1 MFWNIFSRWKTPQR
15 SDYEYYKEKFA
26 MGYARMGLEH
36 LPFEPSGNEVIYVE
50 NEYNEAT
57 NRFILKNLTKIRK
70 CFAKK
75 NLMFVYL
82 PTLTQELK
90 TDDKVWRYRKPYG
103 EIDKSVELPTLD
115 SGYLLNFMC
124 ELENRK
130 QIIPSEDYLFFGDI
144 CKTKNRKQITPCFAR
159 YYKTTQGDDPNHPEM
174 GMKITHTY
182 DYYTFDITRVDSAYE
197 FIAYMSELVSD
208 TLGWWTGIR
217 IHNFPMHF
225 DAEEAFDRETIKML
239 NEVKYKIALLRNKGV
254 SDAILGELVKPEV
267 KLSRII
273 IHKNYDITLPDYDN
287 MEIKMTPLVKAVFIL
302 FLKHP
307 EGILFKELSDYRE
320 ELAAIYD
327 DIKRTTKVQGKN
339 EEGATIYSRHIVDVT
354 NPLSN
359 SINEK
364 CTRIKEAFL
373 LKFHESLAENY
384 FITGKRGEPKR
395 IRLPE
400 DLIVWEE

>member
-1 MFWNIFSRWKTPQR
+1 MFWNIFDRRKKTPPKK

-26 MGYARMGLEH
+26 MDHAGVALEH
-36 LPFEPSGNEVIYVE
+36 LPFEPSDNEVIYVE

-57 NRFILKNLTKIRK
+57 NLFIIKNLTRIRE

-75 NLMFVYL
+75 NFVFVYM
-82 PTLTQELK
+82 PMLTQELK
-90 TDDKVWRYRKPYG
+90 GDDKLWRYRKPYG

-115 SGYLLNFMC
+115 NGYLLNFMC
-124 ELENRK
+124 NPENRK
-130 QIIPSEDYLFFGDI
+130 RL
-144 CKTKNRKQITPCFAR
+144 TPCFVR
-159 YYKTTQGDDPNHPEM
+159 YNTAIKMYSPNHPEKE
-174 GMKITHTY
+174 MKITYAY
-182 DYYTFDITRVDSAYE
+182 DFYTFDIMRVDNADE
-197 FIAYMSELVSD
+197 FIEYMCGVVSD
-208 TLGWWTGIR
+208 IHGWYFGLCKLDYPT
-217 IHNFPMHF
+217 FL
-225 DAEEAFDRETIKML
+225 DADEAFDRETIKML
-239 NEVKYKIALLRNKGV
+239 DEVKYKIALLRNKGV

-320 ELAAIYD
+320 ELAAIYG
-327 DIKRTTKVQGKN
+327 DIKWTAKMQGKN
-339 EEGATIYSRHIVDVT
+339 EAGATIYSRHIVDVT

-400 DLIVWEE
+400 ELIVWEE